1 MLGVLFAAR
10 VVMGFQFQSV
20 ASAAPSLTAQL
31 GLGPGQIG
39 TLIGLYML
47 PGVVIA
53 LPGGLLARRLGEKWT
68 CLLGLALMVVG
79 GCLAGNA
86 ASFAGIALG
95 RAVSGV
101 GGVIFNLVLTSM
113 VAGWFADAEIVTAMA
128 ILLASW
134 PAAIAAALISETAL
148 SLRYGWAMVAYA
160 VAALCLTAWAAVA
173 LLYSPY
179 PDRPAS
185 AQARDRLSFSR
196 PEVTSCAFAGLLWG
210 AFNTGLVIFCSFTP
224 QLLAQRGCPPVEAG
238 SATSLGLWITIV
250 SLPLGGWGVETLRRP
265 HTGIVASCIAA
276 AVVMAALPI
285 LPWPMISGFGLG
297 LAIGPGAGA
306 IVGLPARMVSPT
318 VARSDSVFSTRLLRR
333 DGHWSRSGRLGTEN
347 LGHRRR
353 VASRR
358 KRPVSG
364 RRTASGGSRRVIGVE
379 RNASLKANRYIAELR
394 SSFGG
399 HPIPPFECS
408 CAKLSTLP
416 AGVAVNVSV
425 SSAAAGALKVLLN
438 RQ

>member
-160 VAALCLTAWAAVA
+160 VAALCLTAGAAVA
-173 LLYSPY
+173 LLYSRY

-210 AFNTGLVIFCSFTP
+210 AFNTGLVIFYSFTP
-224 QLLAQRGCPPVEAG
+224 QLLAQHGWPPVEA
-238 SATSLGLWITIV
+238 A
-250 SLPLGGWGVETLRRP
+250 P
-265 HTGIVASCIAA
+265 
-276 AVVMAALPI
+276 
-285 LPWPMISGFGLG
+285 
-297 LAIGPGAGA
+297 
-306 IVGLPARMVSPT
+306 
-318 VARSDSVFSTRLLRR
+318 
-333 DGHWSRSGRLGTEN
+333 
-347 LGHRRR
+347 
-353 VASRR
+353 
-358 KRPVSG
+358 RPVSVFG
-364 RRTASGGSRRVIGVE
+364 SRSFRCHWVAGGSRLCGAPIQGSLPR
-379 RNASLKANRYIAELR
+379 ASRQPWSWRHYR
-394 SSFGG
+394 SYHG
-399 HPIPPFECS
+399 
-408 CAKLSTLP
+408 
-416 AGVAVNVSV
+416 
-425 SSAAAGALKVLLN
+425 
-438 RQ
+438 R